1 MTRPQTLDPMLST
14 RLEWRADDRF
24 EGSVGQAGILLDG
37 GDGADPSPMQ
47 VVAAGLAGCMA
58 IDVRVILSRGRLP
71 LQALTTLL
79 EARRAEEPPRRFVE
93 FKLHFVVKGDIAA
106 SKVERAIELSVE
118 KYCSVWHS
126 LDHGAELTTSYEIA
140 TD

>member
-1 MTRPQTLDPMLST
+1 MTRPDTHDPMLST
-14 RLEWRADDRF
+14 RLEWRTEDRF
-24 EGSVGQAGILLDG
+24 EGTVGGAAVRLDG
-37 GDGADPSPMQ
+37 GDGEDASPMQ

-58 IDVRVILSRGRLP
+58 IDVRMILNRGRQP
-71 LQALTTLL
+71 LEALTTTL
-79 EARRAEEPPRRFVE
+79 EARRADEPPRRFVE
-93 FKLHFVVKGDIAA
+93 FKLHFIVRGYVAA
-106 SKVERAIELSVE
+106 QKLERAIELSVE